1 MAVVDASPSR
11 ERLGR
16 VVELLRGVEE
26 DASMRWSAPRR
37 GRRPV
42 VRPRAFPRPT
52 GNARLW
58 DDAQPPVTGLG
69 ERAPVSVP

>member
-26 DASMRWSAPRR
+26 DASLRWSPPRR
-37 GRRPV
+37 ARRPV

-52 GNARLW
+52 GAARRS
-58 DDAQPPVTGLG
+58 DDEEPAATS
-69 ERAPVSVP
+69 A

>member
-26 DASMRWSAPRR
+26 NPGMRWTPPRR

-42 VRPRAFPRPT
+42 VRPRPYPLPSRALWGTVDADQAEPT
-52 GNARLW
+52 SA
-58 DDAQPPVTGLG
+58 
-69 ERAPVSVP
+69 

>member
-1 MAVVDASPSR
+1 MSVLDASPSR

-26 DASMRWSAPRR
+26 DAGTRWAPPRR

-42 VRPRAFPRPT
+42 VRPRPFPRPSH
-52 GNARLW
+52 ALW
-58 DDAQPPVTGLG
+58 GTVDAEEAEPTS
-69 ERAPVSVP
+69 A

>member
-1 MAVVDASPSR
+1 MAATDASPSR

-26 DASMRWSAPRR
+26 DASVRWPPPRR

-42 VRPRAFPRPT
+42 VRPRPFPLPSR
-52 GNARLW
+52 ALW
-58 DDAQPPVTGLG
+58 GTVEVDDAEPTS
-69 ERAPVSVP
+69 A

>member
-26 DASMRWSAPRR
+26 DLSVRRTPPRR

-42 VRPRAFPRPT
+42 VRPRAFPRPQE
-52 GNARLW
+52 ALW
-58 DDAQPPVTGLG
+58 GSVDADEAEPTS
-69 ERAPVSVP
+69 A